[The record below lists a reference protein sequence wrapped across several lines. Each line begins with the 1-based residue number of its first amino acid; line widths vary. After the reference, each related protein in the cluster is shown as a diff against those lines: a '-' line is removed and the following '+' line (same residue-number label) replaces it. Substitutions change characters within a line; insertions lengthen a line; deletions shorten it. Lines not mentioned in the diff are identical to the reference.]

1 MSDKAKLVKRL
12 EKFLPTAL
20 ADQIAEEVVDSLW
33 LAEHDEEVR
42 AGVVAEE
49 PEWEYGIHSDI
60 TGNVNSV
67 GAPWMD
73 REFAEKVTANH
84 SGNYGVRRRKAGP
97 WVPVKQEG
105 ATDV

>member
-12 EKFLPTAL
+12 EKLLPTAL
-20 ADQIAEEVVDSLW
+20 ADQVAEEVVDSLW

-49 PEWEYGIHSDI
+49 PRI
-60 TGNVNSV
+60 
-67 GAPWMD
+67 
-73 REFAEKVTANH
+73 
-84 SGNYGVRRRKAGP
+84 KATSTRIAWQNGFTMNGDFD

-105 ATDV
+105 AE